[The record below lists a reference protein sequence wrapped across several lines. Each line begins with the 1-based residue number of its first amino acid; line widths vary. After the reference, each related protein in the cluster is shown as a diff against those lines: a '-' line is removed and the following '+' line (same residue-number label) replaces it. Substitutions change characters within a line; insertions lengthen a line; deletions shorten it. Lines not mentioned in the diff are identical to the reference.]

1 MAKRKLLN
9 LRVIGNS
16 KQLLNQFIDN
26 NKEYIFRETYRGI
39 KHAIDQ
45 EKNIAEICSINTNRG
60 IKHAIDQEKNI
71 AEICSINT
79 NSAIATIP
87 LVGWENALSSSLG
100 YFESVDEFEMCKE
113 INDTLKMLYNAKRST
128 KQSKTISGSVVTN

>member
-39 KHAIDQ
+39 KYAINKD
-45 EKNIAEICSINTNRG
+45 KNV
-60 IKHAIDQEKNI
+60 

-87 LVGWENALSSSLG
+87 QVGWENALSSSLG

-113 INDTLKMLYNAKRST
+113 INDTLKMLYNTKRST
-128 KQSKTISGSVVTN
+128 KYSKTISGSVVTN

>member
-39 KHAIDQ
+39 KYAINKD
-45 EKNIAEICSINTNRG
+45 KNV
-60 IKHAIDQEKNI
+60 

-87 LVGWENALSSSLG
+87 QVGWKNALSSSLG

-128 KQSKTISGSVVTN
+128 KYSKTISGSVVTN

>member
-16 KQLLNQFIDN
+16 RQLLNQFIDN
-26 NKEYIFRETYRGI
+26 NKEYIFRETYKGI

-45 EKNIAEICSINTNRG
+45 DKNT
-60 IKHAIDQEKNI
+60 

-87 LVGWENALSSSLG
+87 EMGWENALSSSLG

-113 INDTLKMLYNAKRST
+113 INDTLKMLYNAKRSS
-128 KQSKTISGSVVTN
+128 KYSKTISGSVVTN

>member
-26 NKEYIFRETYRGI
+26 NKEYIFRETYKGI
-39 KHAIDQ
+39 KYAIDQ
-45 EKNIAEICSINTNRG
+45 
-60 IKHAIDQEKNI
+60 DKNI

-87 LVGWENALSSSLG
+87 QVGWENALSSSLG

-113 INDTLKMLYNAKRST
+113 INDTLKMLYNAKRSS
-128 KQSKTISGSVVTN
+128 KYSKTISGSVVTN

>member
-16 KQLLNQFIDN
+16 KQLLSQFIDN
-26 NKEYIFRETYRGI
+26 NKEYIFRETYKGI

-45 EKNIAEICSINTNRG
+45 DNNTAEICT
-60 IKHAIDQEKNI
+60 
-71 AEICSINT
+71 INT
-79 NSAIATIP
+79 NSAVATIP
-87 LVGWENALSSSLG
+87 QIGWENALSSSLG
-100 YFESVDEFEMCKE
+100 YFESIDEFEVCKE

-128 KQSKTISGSVVTN
+128 KYSKTISGSVITN

>member
-16 KQLLNQFIDN
+16 RQLLNQFIDN
-26 NKEYIFRETYRGI
+26 NKEYIFRETYKGI

-45 EKNIAEICSINTNRG
+45 DKNV
-60 IKHAIDQEKNI
+60 

-87 LVGWENALSSSLG
+87 EMGWENALSSSLG

-113 INDTLKMLYNAKRST
+113 INDTLKMLYNAKRSS
-128 KQSKTISGSVVTN
+128 KYSKTISGSVVTNWYFYKEKK

>member
-16 KQLLNQFIDN
+16 RQLLNQFIDN
-26 NKEYIFRETYRGI
+26 NKKYIFRETYKGI
-39 KHAIDQ
+39 KYAIDQ
-45 EKNIAEICSINTNRG
+45 DKNV
-60 IKHAIDQEKNI
+60 

-87 LVGWENALSSSLG
+87 EIGWENALSSSLG

-113 INDTLKMLYNAKRST
+113 INDTLKMLYNAKGST
-128 KQSKTISGSVVTN
+128 KQSETISGSVTAN

>member
-26 NKEYIFRETYRGI
+26 NKEYIFRETYKGI
-39 KHAIDQ
+39 KYAMDQ
-45 EKNIAEICSINTNRG
+45 EKNV
-60 IKHAIDQEKNI
+60 

-87 LVGWENALSSSLG
+87 QVGWENALSSSLG
-100 YFESVDEFEMCKE
+100 YFESVDEFEVCKE
-113 INDTLKMLYNAKRST
+113 INDTLKLLYNAKRSL
-128 KQSKTISGSVVTN
+128 KHLKAISGSVITN